1 MLEKMKAL
9 AKKKDTCVLATV
21 SGVEPHCSLMSYAT
35 DDDCREIYMI
45 THKQTKKY
53 RNLLHNGK
61 VSLLIDTREE
71 DQAVGREVTKALT
84 INGVFQKIED
94 QQEKKKAVDRL
105 LEKHPPLRKFADTPD
120 AEVFAVRIKSFQL
133 LEGISDSSFV
143 ALD

>member
-61 VSLLIDTREE
+61 VSILIDTREE

-94 QQEKKKAVDRL
+94 QQEKKEAVDRL
-105 LEKHPPLRKFADTPD
+105 LEKHPHLRKFADTPD